1 MPLRREER
9 RRKKLVQSV
18 LTVLLML
25 VYLAGV
31 FVVYRATATRPHM
44 LMYRLAIVT
53 VVAAFAAM
61 HIFVDIKKIYNF
73 IFQHRFLLAAI
84 AFVILVLAKINFS
97 NIANWNAYVQPGE
110 GSDFITPVFG
120 KARSI
125 RSDEWAVST
134 PRAFTYQYCAG
145 EKYNSIIMG
154 TLTPNQ
160 VTSHISLSLSALAT
174 PFYWGYL
181 FLDAEHGL
189 SFYWCGYLLVMLLA
203 SNEFFLI
210 ITDRKKLLSFSG
222 ATALTFSG
230 FYLWWSGISSLTSG
244 MAVVVLVW
252 YFMHTEKRWC
262 RALYGLGVMI
272 FGASFICELY
282 PAWQV
287 VSGYIYLAF
296 LIWALVTNFENIKRF
311 KVWDWVIFGLVLAG
325 VCTIVIAFLLGQREY
340 TEAIMNTVYPG
351 QRVDAGGNALVWQFL
366 YPSNA
371 KFVYDAQG
379 LNTSE
384 YSRAF
389 SLYPLPMFMA
399 LFTMIKARKKDLLSI
414 MLLCVAVFYTL
425 YITTGLP
432 MIIAKLTLMTY
443 TMTGRVIPY
452 IDVLQIILLIR
463 SMSLMQDRKC
473 FVPRLPAMLI
483 AVVLSA
489 GTMLI
494 CTYVFRTMTTAVD
507 YITVPYGIAMGLL
520 IFIFAWGFMANTKV
534 VIRNGV
540 IILFILYHLVTGVL
554 VWPVQK
560 GADAI
565 YSKPLAH
572 AISEIVEE
580 DPDAKWIALD
590 NWVISNFCAA
600 CGASTITSNNYMPN
614 FTLWQSLFDEETY
627 LSYNDIYNRYANM
640 TANITEGETTLTL
653 IQADLVQLDINP
665 DDLKKIDVEYIVSY
679 HELQN
684 STAYDCTFEE
694 LYNEA
699 GMYIYRAVY

>member
-1 MPLRREER
+1 MPLRREDR
-9 RRKKLVQSV
+9 SRKRLVQGV
-18 LTVLLML
+18 LTALLVL

-31 FVVYRATATRPHM
+31 FVVYRATAARPQM
-44 LMYRLAIVT
+44 LAYRLVIGTA
-53 VVAAFAAM
+53 VAAFAAL
-61 HIFVDIKKIYNF
+61 HIFIDIRKLYDF
-73 IFQHRFLLAAI
+73 IFRHRFLLAGI
-84 AFVILVLAKINFS
+84 LFVIMVLGKINFS
-97 NIANWNAYVQPGE
+97 NIANWNNYVQPGE
-110 GSDFITPVFG
+110 GSDFIGPVFG

-145 EKYNSIIMG
+145 EKYNHIIMG
-154 TLTPNQ
+154 ALTPNQ
-160 VTSHISLSLSALAT
+160 VTAHISLSFAALAT
-174 PFYWGYL
+174 PYYWGYL
-181 FLDAEHGL
+181 FFGPEYGL
-189 SFYWCGYLLVMLLA
+189 SINWCGSLLVMLLA

-210 ITDRKKLLSFSG
+210 VTDRKKLLSFAG
-222 ATALTFSG
+222 ASALTFSS
-230 FYLWWSGISSLTSG
+230 FYMWWSGVSSLTSG
-244 MAVVVLVW
+244 MAAVVLVW

-262 RALYGLGVMI
+262 RALYGLGMVI
-272 FGASFICELY
+272 FGSAFICELY

-296 LIWALVTNFENIKRF
+296 LIWGFVTNFENIKRF
-311 KVWDWVIFGLVLAG
+311 KIWDWVIFGLVLAS
-325 VCTIVIAFLLGQREY
+325 VCAIVAAFLLGQREY

-351 QRVDAGGNALVWQFL
+351 NRVDTGSYALPWQFL

-371 KFVYDAQG
+371 KFVFDAQE

-384 YSRAF
+384 YSRVF
-389 SLYPLPMFMA
+389 SLFPLPMFMA
-399 LFTMIKARKKDLLSI
+399 LFVMIKARKRDLLSVL
-414 MLLCVAVFYTL
+414 LLCLSGFYTL

-432 MIIAKLTLMTY
+432 MIVAKLTLMTF
-443 TMTGRVIPY
+443 TTTGRVIPY
-452 IDVLQIILLIR
+452 LDVLQIILLVR
-463 SMSLMQDRKC
+463 AMSLMQDRKC
-473 FVPRLPAMLI
+473 FVPKLPAMAI
-483 AVVLSA
+483 AAVLST

-494 CTYVFRTMTTAVD
+494 CAYVFRVATPAPN
-507 YITVPYGIAMGLL
+507 YITVPYGIVMGLL
-520 IFIFAWGFMANTKV
+520 IFVFAWGFMADTKLAV
-534 VIRNGV
+534 RNGV
-540 IILFILYHLVTGVL
+540 LILFIFYHLATGVL

-600 CGASTITSNNYMPN
+600 CGAPTITSNNYMPN
-614 FTLWQSLFDEETY
+614 FALWQSLFDEETY

-640 TANITEGETTLTL
+640 IATLTEGETTLTL
-653 IQADLVQLDINP
+653 IQADLVELDINP
-665 DDLKKIDVEYIVSY
+665 DDLEKADVRYVVSY

-684 STAYDCTFEE
+684 SAAYECTFEE